1 MSAEP
6 SALPPKKSKKKL
18 ILVLVATVVLLAG
31 GGAGAWFYISAKNAA
46 ALAATE
52 DGEGPQPAEAVSKH
66 GKDKEKKPVF
76 TTLETFTV
84 NLNDPSGAR
93 LAQIGI
99 AFEVED
105 VNVDTLIKD
114 HLPAVRN
121 DILLLLSSKK
131 IDELLNVEGKQAL
144 ARKIRVVTAKAIGVE
159 VEDDEVGDQV
169 PEEKTDNHA
178 EKPSPDGKKS
188 PAKKSAKKKA
198 PANPIK
204 EVLFSTFLV
213 Q

>member
-1 MSAEP
+1 MSAD
-6 SALPPKKSKKKL
+6 SSKSTPKKSKKKL
-18 ILVLVATVVLLAG
+18 IMAVAATMVLVGG
-31 GGAGAWFYISAKNAA
+31 GGAGAWFYVSAKNAA
-46 ALAATE
+46 ALAAADDSE
-52 DGEGPQPAEAVSKH
+52 DPHQADVVSKP
-66 GKDKEKKPVF
+66 GKDKDKKPVF

-105 VNVDTLIKD
+105 VNVDTMIKD

-121 DILLLLSSKK
+121 DILLVLSSKK
-131 IDELLNVEGKQAL
+131 IDELLSVEGKHAL
-144 ARKIRVVTAKAIGVE
+144 ARKIRVVTAKAIGIDI
-159 VEDDEVGDQV
+159 EDDEAADRV
-169 PEEKTDNHA
+169 PEEHSDTKT
-178 EKPSPDGKKS
+178 EKSSQTGTKA
-188 PAKKSAKKKA
+188 PAKKSIKKKA

>member
-1 MSAEP
+1 MSADP
-6 SALPPKKSKKKL
+6 SAAPPKKSKKKL
-18 ILVLVATVVLLAG
+18 ILILVATLVLLGG
-31 GGAGAWFYISAKNAA
+31 GGAGAWFYVSAKNAA
-46 ALAATE
+46 ALAAADDSE
-52 DGEGPQPAEAVSKH
+52 EAHPAESAAKHSK
-66 GKDKEKKPVF
+66 DKKPVF
-76 TTLETFTV
+76 TTLDTFTV

-131 IDELLNVEGKQAL
+131 IDELLSVEGKQAL
-144 ARKIRVVTAKAIGVE
+144 ARKVRVVTAKAIGVE

-169 PEEKTDNHA
+169 TEEKIDNHV
-178 EKPSPDGKKS
+178 EKPSQEGKKS
-188 PAKKSAKKKA
+188 PSKKSAKKKA